1 MIGKHF
7 AAALALI
14 AFGCE
19 AVRLENNFDD
29 KLDDITTEVQASL
42 PDFITESFVE
52 EAKPR
57 FVTVS
62 IPDYDFEIESED
74 HDFEIESEDL
84 DLEVDSEEFDFE
96 VESEDHDFE
105 VESEEFDF
113 EVESEEFDFEVPEH
127 SDEDLE
133 NVEHSDQ
140 ELENFAVGEVA
151 YVEIPAAVPGLQVAM
166 EVNLE

>member
-113 EVESEEFDFEVPEH
+113 EVPEH